1 MKFGQLDATD
11 RQRLCAVHTKYG
23 NMGSQTERVCSRELA
38 IIGSASRQLIH
49 FQNFRC
55 NTVRVSTA
63 HVRLSR
69 RRQPASS
76 VIGSSK
82 VKRKCSTQMTKKG
95 KRRRS
100 KKKSHWTRNRF
111 FKTKTGDRKEEGEEN
126 KEKKKKK
133 LMTCQSQRP
142 VRSFPELSSADLAR
156 VVESTI

>member
-1 MKFGQLDATD
+1 
-11 RQRLCAVHTKYG
+11 
-23 NMGSQTERVCSRELA
+23 
-38 IIGSASRQLIH
+38 
-49 FQNFRC
+49 
-55 NTVRVSTA
+55 
-63 HVRLSR
+63 
-69 RRQPASS
+69 
-76 VIGSSK
+76 
-82 VKRKCSTQMTKKG
+82 MTKKG

-126 KEKKKKK
+126 KEKKK